1 MKHKSIADCGIHNNS
16 TISLE
21 EASGQNLYFK
31 TPSNE
36 KTIELEANSSDVFHR
51 IKSIIEKKAGIHSYD
66 HLFYCNGNLISAD
79 TRSLDSL
86 SISGKEATLQMI
98 FEPNDGLVSFS
109 VETTAKTIIEVQI
122 SVRTRSGETITLE
135 VTQVDTISDVKEK
148 NFKETD
154 VPVS

>member
-1 MKHKSIADCGIHNNS
+1 M
-16 TISLE
+16 
-21 EASGQNLYFK
+21 
-31 TPSNE
+31 
-36 KTIELEANSSDVFHR
+36 FHR

-109 VETTAKTIIEVQI
+109 VETTAKTIIEVQ
-122 SVRTRSGETITLE
+122 VRCLYTVL
-135 VTQVDTISDVKEK
+135 DVKKIAEHTT
-148 NFKETD
+148 NLPNED
-154 VPVS
+154 LSLLRHQ